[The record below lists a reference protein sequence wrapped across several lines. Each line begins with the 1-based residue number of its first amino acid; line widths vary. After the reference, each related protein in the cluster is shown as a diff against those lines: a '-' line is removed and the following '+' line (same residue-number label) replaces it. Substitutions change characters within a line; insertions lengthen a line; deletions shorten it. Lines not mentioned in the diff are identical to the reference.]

1 MLAFYAVL
9 VTFDHYKLEYKYQA
23 TPDRLMFL
31 ESALTLRYYSCMCLV
46 FLCSLSFENL
56 QCFQVIVFIS
66 SSSSS
71 SWIIL

>member
-31 ESALTLRYYSCMCLV
+31 ESALTLRYSCICLA
-46 FLCSLSFENL
+46 FLCSVSFENL
-56 QCFQVIVFIS
+56 QCFT
-66 SSSSS
+66 
-71 SWIIL
+71 IIQL